1 MNLRLGSIILGLLL
15 CGSAL
20 SSCSDGDADE
30 PALPPTSGSAATTT
44 TTESTSSSFDD
55 VAGVIEEPSAFE
67 NWDQPPTTFD
77 PAETLAAGEPVRGP
91 ATTIPTGTGPRPVGY
106 TGVLGNLGL
115 DEVVAVASASPPVAA
130 PGTAPLTGLPGTVPN
145 RPAVIAKIDNSPAGR
160 PQRGLNAADIV
171 FEEQVE
177 GGLTRFAAV
186 FHSQTAVVGPIR
198 STRTTD
204 ISFINAFGGPALL
217 YSGANKMVDSIL
229 MRQETILNYSAAR
242 SSGYWRDSSRR
253 IPHNLFTDSASFVH
267 RGSSPPAQFAYR
279 QPRTGSQTAQ
289 TTTTDGAT
297 STTSPASTTQAT
309 STSQVSTSPSTSPST
324 AQPDTS
330 TTPPT
335 ISVPTTLVRTPSPS
349 RAASALSVTLG
360 QTRVRWDWNGSS
372 WLRTQNGTVHKTDGG
387 VQVGAANVVV
397 AVVAEAATGMTDSVG
412 SRVPEFVFVGSGQVS
427 VFSDGRRMDGTWTRP
442 TLRSAAVL
450 TDANGT
456 VIELTPGRTW
466 VELVVAGTYESS

>member
-1 MNLRLGSIILGLLL
+1 MLLGLLVV
-15 CGSAL
+15 GFAL
-20 SSCSDGDADE
+20 SSCSDSDSD
-30 PALPPTSGSAATTT
+30 GSASPAASEAAAITT
-44 TTESTSSSFDD
+44 TTEPTPSTFDYETY
-55 VAGVIEEPSAFE
+55 VIDEASAFE
-67 NWDQPPTTFD
+67 DWDRPPSTFD
-77 PAETLAAGEPVRGP
+77 PAETIAADEQVRGP
-91 ATTIPTGTGPRPVGY
+91 ATTIYTGAGPRPAGY

-115 DEVVAVASASPPVAA
+115 DEVLVSAAAPPPVAA
-130 PGTAPLTGLPGTVPN
+130 PGTAPLTGLPGTVPD

-217 YSGANKMVDSIL
+217 YSGANRMVDSII
-229 MRQETILNYSAAR
+229 MGQDTILNYSAAR

-279 QPRTGSQTAQ
+279 QSRTGSQTAQ

-297 STTSPASTTQAT
+297 STTSQTSTSTSQAT
-309 STSQVSTSPSTSPST
+309 STSQVSTSASTSST
-324 AQPDTS
+324 ELPGTS
-330 TTPPT
+330 TT
-335 ISVPTTLVRTPSPS
+335 SPTTSVSTTVVRTPSPS
-349 RAASALSVTLG
+349 RVASVLSVTLG
-360 QTRVRWDWNGSS
+360 QSRVRWDWNGSS
-372 WLRTQNGTVHKTDGG
+372 WLRTQNGSVHKTDGG

-397 AVVAEAATGMTDSVG
+397 VVVTESATGMTDSVG
-412 SRVPEFVFVGSGQVS
+412 SPVPEFVFVGSGKVS
-427 VFSDGRRMDGTWTRP
+427 VFSDGRRIDGTWTRP
-442 TLRSAAVL
+442 TLRSAATL